1 MANASFEAKSNFCDK
16 LQACPYLVQKVAPLT
31 LSSDTSSIYRKEK
44 VGSRM
49 EPWATSALIAIL
61 DTSHP
66 ELHLLKP
73 SIKLINEQIRL
84 NTWSNNS

>member
-1 MANASFEAKSNFCDK
+1 MANASFEAKSNFCHK

-49 EPWATSALIAIL
+49 EP
-61 DTSHP
+61 
-66 ELHLLKP
+66 
-73 SIKLINEQIRL
+73 
-84 NTWSNNS
+84 